1 MRPLRRAFW
10 PCFSFAIVVAS
21 SPAARAGTGANA
33 ALAAPG
39 DAARAE
45 GLFREGIALWQAQL
59 WAGALERFEASI
71 ALHPTHAAYVNSS
84 LCLEKLGRNADA
96 LAAVEKAIEH
106 ANGDEAALARKRA
119 ELLRLVGQLT
129 VRGGVAGGV
138 VLIDGKERGRL
149 PLDGPLR
156 VDAGTHL
163 VRVGGFSRR
172 VDVVVDHPE
181 VVDVPGEGVGAASA
195 SASSPSSS
203 APSASPPS
211 GTARWIT
218 SGSLVAA
225 GVGGFV
231 VAGLFAGSSNRSLA
245 QARSD
250 GDRCGRCA
258 EAPYADA
265 RDARTWSRIA
275 LAAGVGFTVAGGAVF
290 AWWPEKTS
298 VAVSGSSVTL
308 RGEF

>member
-195 SASSPSSS
+195 SSPSSS

-290 AWWPEKTS
+290 AWWPGKTS
-298 VAVSGSSVTL
+298 IAVSGSSVAL